1 MGQFFVLFFITLSKR
16 QYLKMKLFNIK
27 SNIEKDKEVW
37 GHIILVSWRQKEG
50 AHKFKASLN
59 SNLNNRKE
67 GVRGRKPSR

>member
-1 MGQFFVLFFITLSKR
+1 
-16 QYLKMKLFNIK
+16 MKLFNIK